1 MRRFGHFVVLLACV
15 LIACVCGCARDLPIE
30 LLKLESVL
38 PRAVERG
45 DHLEIRGSGFPQGR
59 TATITLRG
67 TLHRPGAMPE
77 AATIVTDGTVTAP
90 EHIDVLVDERL
101 ESLLCGNG
109 ADADHTTFH
118 GEIEVTFAS
127 HATSS
132 AAVGAT
138 LGNLTLD
145 AHPAVM
151 DSLKL
156 VRELES
162 GQKTLEFLGIDE
174 VDPTAGGLVVR
185 RVTPGSRADTLGASA
200 GDVITSWG
208 GLKTLETRDL
218 SASAMG
224 PLVAMTFLRVSGR
237 EETHEVNV
245 VGLSGAAPPD
255 LSLALV
261 IMAIV
266 AAFACLFVLPLR
278 VPFAGLEATLAP
290 RARRMMRLS
299 GPAAWVPAMVALF
312 VAVVTLMPP
321 SFVEEIDVPLS
332 VSAILAF
339 TLLDAVERGA
349 KKNAIFRTVGA
360 GLVVELGPLV
370 ALAALGV
377 ASSGIGLFDAARTQ
391 GALPWHWVAFKSP
404 IALAAVVLV
413 GASRLARPDDSR
425 GGEKTT
431 AFGAL
436 AASLTAFVLA
446 FEAFGGGA
454 VARAQCS
461 QSVSTAALA
470 GMKTWLLA
478 VVLLSLPRLGAALG
492 SRLRA
497 RLAWKWPLG
506 ASFVLVAAALACVRL
521 HALAFVRERTA
532 EVLVIVVVALLAR
545 AAVRLFS
552 VRNLREPH
560 ADPFI

>member
-1 MRRFGHFVVLLACV
+1 MRRFGPFVVLLALLALC
-15 LIACVCGCARDLPIE
+15 LAGCARDLPIE

-59 TATITLRG
+59 TAKITLRG

-90 EHIDVLVDERL
+90 EHIDVFVDERL

-118 GEIEVTFAS
+118 GELEVTFAS

-145 AHPAVM
+145 VHPAVV
-151 DSLKL
+151 DSLKHA
-156 VRELES
+156 REVES
-162 GQKTLEFLGIDE
+162 GQKTLAFLGIE
-174 VDPTAGGLVVR
+174 AVDPTAGGLVIR
-185 RVTPGSRADTLGASA
+185 RVTPGSRADTVGAAA
-200 GDVITSWG
+200 GDVIMSWG
-208 GLKTLETRDL
+208 GLKTLEPRDL
-218 SASAMG
+218 SASAQG

-255 LSLALV
+255 LSLALGV
-261 IMAIV
+261 IALV
-266 AAFACLFVLPLR
+266 AAIACLFILPLQ

-290 RARRMMRLS
+290 RAKRIVRMS
-299 GPAAWVPAMVALF
+299 GPAAWVPPMVALF
-312 VAVVTLMPP
+312 VAVVTLTPL

-339 TLLDAVERGA
+339 TLLDAIERGA
-349 KKNAIFRTVGA
+349 KKNAIVRTLG
-360 GLVVELGPLV
+360 GNLLVELGPLF

-404 IALAAVVLV
+404 IALAAVLV
-413 GASRLARPDDSR
+413 VATSRLARPDDVR
-425 GGEKTT
+425 AGEKTT
-431 AFGAL
+431 TFGAI

-461 QSVSTAALA
+461 QSISTAALA
-470 GMKTWLLA
+470 GVKTWLLA
-478 VVLLSLPRLGAALG
+478 VVLLSLPRLGAAL
-492 SRLRA
+492 STRLRA

-506 ASFVLVAAALACVRL
+506 ASIALVAVALACVRL
-521 HALAFVRERTA
+521 HALTFVRERTA
-532 EVLVIVVVALLAR
+532 EVLVIVVLALLAR
-545 AAVRLFS
+545 AAVRLFA